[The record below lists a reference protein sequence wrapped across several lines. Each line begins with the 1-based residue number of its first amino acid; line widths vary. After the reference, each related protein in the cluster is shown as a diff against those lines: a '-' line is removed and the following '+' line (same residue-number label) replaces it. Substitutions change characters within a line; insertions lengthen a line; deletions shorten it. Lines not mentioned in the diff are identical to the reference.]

1 MLEEKDLQLIKGIVD
16 ESVEKFAVIV
26 GQSFAKVDERLD
38 KIDER
43 LEKIEQDIRDMKDEI
58 AGLKYQLAMTNE
70 RLDKLEERMSS
81 LEEKVDRVIE
91 METGDI
97 LIINKEIEN
106 LKLRITV
113 LEKRAAE
120 LAKK

>member
-1 MLEEKDLQLIKGIVD
+1 MLEEKDLQLIKGIVKETVD
-16 ESVEKFAVIV
+16 ESIEKFAIIV
-26 GQSFAKVDERLD
+26 GQSFAKMDERFD
-38 KIDER
+38 
-43 LEKIEQDIRDMKDEI
+43 KIEQDIREMREEI
-58 AGLKYQLAMTNE
+58 ASLKYQLAMTNE
-70 RLDKLEERMSS
+70 RLDKLEERMARI
-81 LEEKVDRVIE
+81 EEKVDKVIE

-120 LAKK
+120 LAEK